1 MAWLDPPNHPDAI
14 IPDWDCIFRKR
25 GAREDGRVKPYGMH
39 TSRKR
44 FSLRWSVF
52 FDSLEMCERQ

>member
-25 GAREDGRVKPYGMH
+25 GAREDGRVKPIARPADLNQSHVAAAAGG
-39 TSRKR
+39 RR
-44 FSLRWSVF
+44 R
-52 FDSLEMCERQ
+52 